1 MELNKELTYQQLC
14 QFFNEK
20 ESRSGNVRKYQME
33 RWQELYDIQK
43 ISRGKYI
50 IKSKY
55 TPEQTEMI
63 KAEKNYS
70 NFVEATL
77 LNFIAEGPIT
87 ESYTYT
93 NLRKGIAMINKHYSE
108 YRNCLEKLK
117 LELPQNSNIFD
128 IDKIESE
135 WFNIADRHD
144 KYVLKKAL
152 ERLRSRGLID
162 YTESYIFQRILLK
175 NGNTIFSQPILAT
188 EEQKAELEQVK
199 IDFMDFYGMQSA
211 QDIYKRGEFIV
222 KQYYAAIN
230 KKVKEFGFDHYAR
243 TFIISRPSELKRV
256 VNSFAPKFNN
266 AQVNRLLKSKRFG
279 IIPKIIHEQMIDKTI
294 KYEPEIFAT
303 AEELKQIKKEG

>member
-50 IKSKY
+50 IKSEY

-152 ERLRSRGLID
+152 
-162 YTESYIFQRILLK
+162 
-175 NGNTIFSQPILAT
+175 P
-188 EEQKAELEQVK
+188 
-199 IDFMDFYGMQSA
+199 
-211 QDIYKRGEFIV
+211 
-222 KQYYAAIN
+222 
-230 KKVKEFGFDHYAR
+230 
-243 TFIISRPSELKRV
+243 
-256 VNSFAPKFNN
+256 
-266 AQVNRLLKSKRFG
+266 
-279 IIPKIIHEQMIDKTI
+279 
-294 KYEPEIFAT
+294 
-303 AEELKQIKKEG
+303 